1 MLHSGS
7 LLAKLIP
14 GACVTP
20 SELPHGVEGSRVQH
34 GFIICCWYNSRDT
47 RPVRAAVQTHII
59 RGYVQGDGQSN
70 DNSMP
75 VVPTATY
82 WKLQRILQLSNL
94 NGSSAVTSPS
104 LSTLCAPQ
112 PPALTTT
119 TTHTHLSSNLFIP
132 TSPLGSQCTQPRT
145 ESDAAALF
153 LSCLCVGPLLKQP
166 WLYWKEILWIEIS
179 FQSIQ

>member
-14 GACVTP
+14 GTCVTP
-20 SELPHGVEGSRVQH
+20 SELPHGVEGSRLQD

-47 RPVRAAVQTHII
+47 RPARAAVQNHII

-70 DNSMP
+70 DNSTA

-82 WKLQRILQLSNL
+82 WKLQRILKLSNL

-104 LSTLCAPQ
+104 PCLLSVAPP
-112 PPALTTT
+112 PPAQLKP
-119 TTHTHLSSNLFIP
+119 FIP
-132 TSPLGSQCTQPRT
+132 TSPLGSHCTQPRT
-145 ESDAAALF
+145 ESDTAALF
-153 LSCLCVGPLLKQP
+153 LSCLCVGPLL
-166 WLYWKEILWIEIS
+166 
-179 FQSIQ
+179 